1 MSPASRL
8 LAVAVMAVLPFTHI
22 ALAADDI
29 VKPAPTPMPSAGP
42 TIAAA
47 TEFCGDAPG
56 KAEELIKRY
65 STDSKLKQVF
75 KSVDYV
81 AYGDDEKNATVMYS
95 FTASG
100 HPAYPAAVCRR
111 VVKEGDNLVIK
122 MMVVCDGA
130 EEPCAKLRNDFNVM
144 NAKMQV
150 EVNQKIAADKK

>member
-8 LAVAVMAVLPFTHI
+8 LAVAAMAVLPFTHI

-75 KSVDYV
+75 KSADYV

-95 FTASG
+95 FTSSA

-111 VVKEGDNLVIK
+111 IVKEGDNLVIK
-122 MMVVCDGA
+122 MMVVCDGGA
-130 EEPCAKLRNDFNVM
+130 EACAKLRNDFNVM